1 MSNLKLKGNNTGV
14 LIGLI
19 VTIFLLL
26 GGGGY
31 LIWRVNQKDTL
42 APTDSDASDSTLEC
56 INDGADCDA
65 RTYPKV
71 DGNCTDESTAGICQY
86 PNENYCCRYTT
97 IITAYYITYS
107 AGSGGTVTNSG
118 QNNVVPGGSISSTA
132 TPNSGY
138 RFVKWSDNK
147 TTASRTDSNVSA
159 DATYTATFEAVASQT
174 YTLSYSVTPYTTGGV
189 VGGTLTGNLNQTVV
203 QGQDGTAVTFVGND
217 GSYCMG
223 SILEWLVNGVKD
235 TTVTGNTRQEKN
247 VQANMNIEGKA
258 GFVWSTNSTTFRY
271 YTGANGQIKLGN
283 GAPSVSPITLTF
295 TNGQP
300 CPGNISIT
308 AIPSSGYIFSHWND
322 TVLNARDTSSLVT
335 ANPRKDIISVTS
347 SYKPNIS
354 VTAIFVPSSGCGDG
368 ICSDDE
374 SITTCPSD
382 CPVRCGDGVCSEG
395 ESLTTCPSDCPANC
409 GDGICSDGESSE
421 NCPKDCGS
429 TVPQTGIFD
438 DSKTA
443 IVAGILFVIIGIS
456 WTSIFTYSQKALFI
470 VSSTSNRIKEERFKE
485 IMIKRRKKLERK
497 LSRNK

>member
-42 APTDSDASDSTLEC
+42 APTDSDASEENCVLRC
-56 INDGADCDA
+56 LDGAICTA
-65 RTYPKV
+65 RDGT
-71 DGNCTDESTAGICQY
+71 GNCPENKAGICYY
-86 PNENYCCRYTT
+86 PPTPGVTGCCEYEK
-97 IITAYYITYS
+97 ICNITAYYITYT
-107 AGSGGTVTNSG
+107 AGANGTVSNPG

-174 YTLSYSVTPYTTGGV
+174 YTLSYSVTAYTSGGT
-189 VGGTLTGNLNQTVV
+189 VGGALSGNLNQTVT
-203 QGQDGTAVTFVGND
+203 QGQDGTAVTFVGNE
-217 GSYCMG
+217 GSYCKG

-247 VQANMNIEGKA
+247 VQKNMTIEGKA
-258 GFVWSTNSTTFRY
+258 GYVWVTDSTTFRY
-271 YTGANGQIKLGN
+271 YTGANGQLKLGN
-283 GAPSVSPITLTF
+283 GTPSIEPITLTF

-322 TVLNARDTSSLVT
+322 TVLNVRDTSSLVT

-347 SYKPNIS
+347 SYKPNIA

-382 CPVRCGDGVCSEG
+382 CPV
-395 ESLTTCPSDCPANC
+395 TC
-409 GDGICSDGESSE
+409 GDGICSEGESSD

-443 IVAGILFVIIGIS
+443 IIGGLLLLIIGLS
-456 WTSIFTYSQKALFI
+456 FNSIYSFSNNAFLSL
-470 VSSTSNRIKEERFKE
+470 SSTSQKIREERSKK
-485 IMIKRRKKLERK
+485 IMIKRRNRLEKKLGK
-497 LSRNK
+497 NK

>member
-118 QNNVVPGGSISSTA
+118 QNNVAPGGSISSTA

-138 RFVKWSDNK
+138 RFVKWSDNN

-217 GSYCMG
+217 GSYCKG
-223 SILEWLVNGVKD
+223 SILEWLVDGVKD
-235 TTVTGNTRQEKN
+235 TVNTGNTRQDKN
-247 VQANMNIEGKA
+247 VQKNMTIVGKT
-258 GFVWSTNSTTFRY
+258 GFVWTTDSTTFRY
-271 YTGANGQIKLGN
+271 YTGEHGQLRLGN
-283 GAPSVSPITLTF
+283 GTPSINPITLTF

-300 CPGNISIT
+300 CPGEILIH
-308 AIPSSGYIFSHWND
+308 AVPSEGYVFSHWND

-335 ANPRKDIISVTS
+335 SNPRRDVITVTAG
-347 SYKPNIS
+347 YKPNIA

-368 ICSDDE
+368 VCSSSE
-374 SITTCPSD
+374 SISTCPID
-382 CPVRCGDGVCSEG
+382 CPVRCGDAICSEG
-395 ESLTTCPSDCPANC
+395 EDVRTCPSDCPASC
-409 GDGICSDGESSE
+409 GDGICSTGESST
-421 NCPKDCGS
+421 NCPKDCGGS
-429 TVPQTGIFD
+429 VPKTGIFD
-438 DSKTA
+438 YSKTT
-443 IVAGILFVIIGIS
+443 ILGGIILLLIGFS
-456 WTSIFTYSQKALFI
+456 WTSIYSFSLKTINSL
-470 VSSTSNRIKEERFKE
+470 SSTSQKLKEERYRKT
-485 IMIKRRKKLERK
+485 MIQRREKLERK
-497 LSRNK
+497 ISPKK

>member
-42 APTDSDASDSTLEC
+42 APTDSDAYEEGYDLEC
-56 INDGADCDA
+56 TGPCILESDLPSYPERENYA
-65 RTYPKV
+65 RICTVMPQGVQGYCLYEKIPKV
-71 DGNCTDESTAGICQY
+71 I
-86 PNENYCCRYTT
+86 
-97 IITAYYITYS
+97 AYYITYT
-107 AGSGGTVTNSG
+107 AGANGTVSNSG
-118 QNNVVPGGSISSTA
+118 QNNVAPDGSISSTA
-132 TPNSGY
+132 TPNSG
-138 RFVKWSDNK
+138 FKFKQWNDGK
-147 TTASRTDSNVSA
+147 TTATRTETNVQA
-159 DATYTATFEAVASQT
+159 DATYTATFEALPAQT
-174 YTLSYSVTPYTTGGV
+174 FTLAYSATPYTPGGV
-189 VGGTLTGNLNQTVV
+189 LGGTLTGNLNQTVE
-203 QGQDGTAVTFVGND
+203 QGKDGTVVTFVGND
-217 GSYCMG
+217 GSYCKG

-247 VQANMNIEGKA
+247 VQKNMTIEGKT
-258 GFVWSTNSTTFRY
+258 GFVWNTDSTTFRY
-271 YTGANGQIKLGN
+271 YTGGNGQIKLGD
-283 GAPSVSPITLTF
+283 GAPSISPITLTF

-322 TVLNARDTSSLVT
+322 TVLNVRDTSSLVT

-347 SYKPNIS
+347 SYKPNIA

-382 CPVRCGDGVCSEG
+382 CPV
-395 ESLTTCPSDCPANC
+395 TC
-409 GDGICSDGESSE
+409 GDGICSEGESSD

-443 IVAGILFVIIGIS
+443 IIGGLLFLIIGLS
-456 WTSIFTYSQKALFI
+456 FNSIYSFSNNVFLSL
-470 VSSTSNRIKEERFKE
+470 SSTSQKIREERSKK
-485 IMIKRRKKLERK
+485 IMINRRNRLERK
-497 LSRNK
+497 LGKNK